1 MAQHHYPDPSGRPTP
16 TGWSLLLPSWAG
28 APDLRPRP
36 LSRVR
41 IGRVRRPAASV
52 ARRKQERHL

>member
-1 MAQHHYPDPSGRPTP
+1 MAQHRFPDPSGRPTP
-16 TGWSLLLPSWAG
+16 TGWSLLLRSWETAS
-28 APDLRPRP
+28 DLRPRP

-41 IGRVRRPAASV
+41 IGRARRAAASV